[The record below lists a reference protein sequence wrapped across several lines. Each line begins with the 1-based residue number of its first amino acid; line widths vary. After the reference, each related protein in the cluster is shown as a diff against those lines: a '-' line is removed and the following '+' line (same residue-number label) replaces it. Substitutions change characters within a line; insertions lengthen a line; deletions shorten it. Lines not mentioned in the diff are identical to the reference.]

1 MFVDAH
7 IIDAALRPEGLLN
20 GVGLS
25 HNLAMHW
32 TGLPASD
39 GWFELDA
46 AALISDSFAATKG
59 ELRGGGDAP
68 CAWALQQG
76 RRA

>member
-25 HNLAMHW
+25 HNLAMH
-32 TGLPASD
+32 
-39 GWFELDA
+39 
-46 AALISDSFAATKG
+46 
-59 ELRGGGDAP
+59 
-68 CAWALQQG
+68 
-76 RRA
+76 